1 MEVGEGR
8 MKYLIKKV
16 FTLIITLFLVSIL
29 TFTAFQIIPGDT
41 ALSALGINATQQ
53 AVDAYREQLGLN
65 KSVPV
70 RYFSWLSKTVRGDF
84 GTSTQYNDMP
94 VSQLI
99 RDRLPVTIWLA
110 VLSFLLIIIISLP
123 LGILAA
129 KRKDGILDRLITVI
143 TQINMAIPS
152 FFLGMIISLIF
163 GIILKWFV
171 PGKYISIKDNFLG
184 FIRFMIFPA
193 FAIAVP
199 KIAMLVK
206 FLRSSIIRQME
217 QDYVR
222 TARSKG
228 MKENDILIKHILKN
242 ALIPV
247 ITFLAMMLA
256 DILAGAIL
264 IEQVFNLPGL
274 GRALLMAIST
284 RDFNVV
290 QIIILYIAAVVVV
303 INFFVDLIYQW
314 VDPRVSI
321 RNS

>member
-1 MEVGEGR
+1 MH
-8 MKYLIKKV
+8 YIIKKV

-29 TFTAFQIIPGDT
+29 TFTAFQIIPGDS

-53 AVDAYREQLGLN
+53 QIDAYREQMGLN
-65 KSVPV
+65 QSVPA
-70 RYFSWLSKTVRGDF
+70 RFIHWLSKTIRGDF

-99 RDRLPVTIWLA
+99 RDRLPVTVWLA

-129 KRKDGILDRLITVI
+129 KHRNGILDRLITVI

-171 PGKYISIKDNFLG
+171 PGKYISIKEDFLG
-184 FIRFMIFPA
+184 FFKFMIFPA
-193 FAIAVP
+193 LAIAIP

-222 TARSKG
+222 TAKSKG
-228 MKENDILIKHILKN
+228 MKENDILTKHILKN

-256 DILAGAIL
+256 DILAGVIL

-290 QIIILYIAAVVVV
+290 QIIILYIAAVVVI

-314 VDPRVSI
+314 VDPRV
-321 RNS
+321 NVKKV